1 MIEPQVVTEDGR
13 PVAAVIS
20 WKEWLRIRELLE
32 DAEDAA
38 DAARKLADPDRDW
51 VPAEVVDRILDEG
64 VHPVRAWRE
73 HRGLTLEALAK
84 AAGVPQS
91 TIATIESGTGAGTTD
106 QMRALAQALK
116 ISLETLVA
124 TL

>member
-1 MIEPQVVTEDGR
+1 M
-13 PVAAVIS
+13 AAVIS

-84 AAGVPQS
+84 AAGVPQP
-91 TIATIESGTGAGTTD
+91 TIATIESGTEAGTTD
-106 QMRALAQALK
+106 QMRALAQALG
-116 ISLETLVA
+116 ISVETLVA

>member
-38 DAARKLADPDRDW
+38 EAARKLADPDRDW
-51 VPAEVVDRILDEG
+51 VPAEVVDRILDDSE
-64 VHPVRAWRE
+64 HPVRAWRE
-73 HRGLTLEALAK
+73 HRGLTQEVLAE
-84 AAGVPQS
+84 AAGVPQP
-91 TIATIESGTGAGTTD
+91 TVVAIESRTEAGTTD
-106 QMRALAQALK
+106 QMRALAQALG

>member
-38 DAARKLADPDRDW
+38 EAARKLADPDRDW
-51 VPAEVVDRILDEG
+51 VPAELADRILDAG
-64 VHPVRAWRE
+64 LHPVRAWRE
-73 HRGLTLEALAK
+73 HRGLTQAALAE
-84 AAGVPQS
+84 AAGVPQP
-91 TIATIESGTGAGTTD
+91 TVVAIESGTEAGTTD
-106 QMRALAQALK
+106 QMRALAQALG

>member
-1 MIEPQVVTEDGR
+1 MSEPQVVTEDGR

-32 DAEDAA
+32 NAEDAA
-38 DAARKLADPDRDW
+38 DAARKLADPNRDW

-64 VHPVRAWRE
+64 LHPVRAWRE
-73 HRGLTLEALAK
+73 HRGLTQEALAE
-84 AAGVPQS
+84 AASVPQP
-91 TIATIESGTGAGTTD
+91 TVAAIESGTEVGTTD
-106 QMRALAQALK
+106 QMRALAQAFG

-124 TL
+124 TI